1 MVCLNELVY
10 SEIGCLQGADF
21 FGWRKSNFCFIP
33 TITPFLFSGA
43 NTWGGGD
50 FVLVAP
56 PGPTQGVLTWWQ

>member
-1 MVCLNELVY
+1 MSLCIQKLVVCKVR
-10 SEIGCLQGADF
+10 IF
-21 FGWRKSNFCFIP
+21 FGWRKSNFCFMP

-43 NTWGGGD
+43 NTWGG